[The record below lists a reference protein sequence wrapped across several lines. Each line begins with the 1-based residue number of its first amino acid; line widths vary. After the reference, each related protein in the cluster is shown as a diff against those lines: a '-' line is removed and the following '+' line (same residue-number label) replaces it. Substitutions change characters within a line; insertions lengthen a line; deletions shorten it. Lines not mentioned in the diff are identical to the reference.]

1 MKVAEL
7 TTEELKT
14 LIRDTVA
21 ESLADLLGDPDEGL
35 ELRDTVRKQL
45 LHQKSAVAAGERGE
59 AFEDVVKSLGLS

>member
-21 ESLADLLGDPDEGL
+21 ESLTHLLGDPDEGL
-35 ELRDTVRKQL
+35 EPTK
-45 LHQKSAVAAGERGE
+45 
-59 AFEDVVKSLGLS
+59 